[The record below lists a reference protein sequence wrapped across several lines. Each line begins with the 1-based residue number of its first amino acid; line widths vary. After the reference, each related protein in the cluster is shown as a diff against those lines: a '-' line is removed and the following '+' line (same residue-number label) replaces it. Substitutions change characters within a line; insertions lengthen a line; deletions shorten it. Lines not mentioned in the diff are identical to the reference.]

1 MDTPWD
7 AGACSARAPI
17 VWLHVDERVY
27 LTPEAAASLPHTLP
41 LQWDSNRPTICHVD
55 VDAAVPQ
62 DNGWLRIVLSQNEGN
77 QFVLS
82 LPPTAVAAVVWVQ
95 GAMFPTF

>member
-1 MDTPWD
+1 MPGRVRP
-7 AGACSARAPI
+7 ALLSCGFMSN
-17 VWLHVDERVY
+17 ERVY